1 MNSLNFETLL
11 KRVVFRMLTLILNSR
26 KYFQNTNY
34 TRDDKDLLLH
44 TVVGHIFNQ
53 NCRKVNPFCGLP
65 TAFIH
70 HQGKLKY
77 RLGFRNV
84 QIPFLW
90 SRFYEAFSRIIRTK
104 HIHIWR
110 LFEKVQLHL
119 WLNLYSSW
127 WCSTSTYNMKA
138 SIWSQK
144 CKFATMWLNICS
156 TTVLDFS

>member
-1 MNSLNFETLL
+1 MNFETLL

-65 TAFIH
+65 AAFTH

-90 SRFYEAFSRIIRTK
+90 SRFYEAFSRIIRNIYIFEGCLKKFKARNSIAPLTK
-104 HIHIWR
+104 FVFFLMMFYIYIKHEGLHMVT
-110 LFEKVQLHL
+110 KV
-119 WLNLYSSW
+119 
-127 WCSTSTYNMKA
+127 
-138 SIWSQK
+138 
-144 CKFATMWLNICS
+144 
-156 TTVLDFS
+156 